1 MRTSDA
7 YAKVMSNIIMLR
19 INIGDLERDIRLKR
33 YGAVSKEENE
43 LCLSGYKKDLDLW
56 EFILKKITDGQNITS
71 GMDD

>member
-43 LCLSGYKKDLDLW
+43 LVLSGYKKDLDLW
-56 EFILKKITDGQNITS
+56 EFILKKI
-71 GMDD
+71 